1 MYYFDRF
8 VKKKIIKKI
17 ASNCISSWFVK
28 PMLPIARI
36 LINLPELGKKSDE
49 NSLKDFR
56 KRNPE
61 FSSRSY
67 Q

>member
-17 ASNCISSWFVK
+17 ASNYILSWFVK
-28 PMLPIARI
+28 PMLTIARI
-36 LINLPELGKKSDE
+36 LINLPEFGKTSDE
-49 NSLKDFR
+49 KSWMDLR

-61 FSSRSY
+61 HSNCSCS
-67 Q
+67 